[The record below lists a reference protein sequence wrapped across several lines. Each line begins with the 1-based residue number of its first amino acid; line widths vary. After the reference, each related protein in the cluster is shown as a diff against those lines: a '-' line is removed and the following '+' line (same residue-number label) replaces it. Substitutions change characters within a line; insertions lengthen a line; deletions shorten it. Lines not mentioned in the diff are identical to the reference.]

1 VLHGNYKEVEE
12 DVCDIGKVSLLPL
25 DLDSNNMFSVLSR
38 SSGRRQKVEGVEV
51 GMRGVR
57 KV

>member
-1 VLHGNYKEVEE
+1 MLHGNYKEVEE
-12 DVCDIGKVSLLPL
+12 DVCDIGKVIGVLNTS
-25 DLDSNNMFSVLSR
+25 DSNNMFSVLSR